1 MAAGRNI
8 VGADVF
14 DQNLEHVALLSNEL
28 LPSEYFTGG
37 LAEFCHHA
45 AYHCDIHSI
54 SMPIILLNV
63 AATSTKKSGI
73 WRSNTERFPLNLY
86 SLLVGNSSF
95 RKSKLLRLIS
105 HGLHVIIKSLPHKFQ
120 SSSDNLN
127 NNFPVYNDATCA
139 GIIASVNGCTR
150 VLISEEA
157 DVLLPSIGA
166 VLPSPFINKD
176 VPAVKS
182 EARVEMMKMFDGDFH
197 MRKLKGGICKIDS
210 FKHSFIGASSGGII
224 VTALQRK
231 ANGSQVDA
239 FFERLMIW
247 YLRPPP
253 LMFVPESEKKTPEM
267 QKFPSFE
274 EFCIILGLFENLEL
288 FYDNDSDRRMVDFG
302 NQYIALAYKQTDRY
316 LMAKI
321 GKTVQLTHRLVGLIQ
336 VLEWSW
342 KIAAE
347 YLRIYGCFTSSIS
360 EDFISSVRRI
370 FKDLYGEYN
379 DDKRGFMIS
388 MVSVEHGINISQALL
403 EQYKIIM
410 RLPDDPV
417 RGVTSNNNNLQSNTT
432 ENFSMNIKLEKSK
445 LKFSEHV
452 RGILLFKSVMF
463 TSTTLYKSCSVF
475 RHHSENVNSVLQELA
490 KRGLII
496 EFKNGVVSAT
506 KKATVYV
513 KWFPN
518 INDTVE
524 CQRFEQLLGEFND
537 DQLSSTSVVSCTT
550 TVSLSPHK
558 AAPQA
563 AVLNYL
569 KSSRYARLNLDFTGH
584 TIVLENSLDDDA
596 VDEDSN
602 CSSVLLEGSIKA
614 NELPVAEIF
623 CGYDKNIINSTN
635 SSSADDKVTHEE
647 PMIMSN
653 SIANSSTTIQESVHI
668 TDNSHCSPVDF
679 LSEQILTHVVQA
691 SDGGSCSS
699 KRKSSERVQE
709 LNDDDVPLRIRIR
722 SVRDGI
728 GH

>member
-63 AATSTKKSGI
+63 AATSTEKSGI

-231 ANGSQVDA
+231 ASGSQV
-239 FFERLMIW
+239 
-247 YLRPPP
+247 
-253 LMFVPESEKKTPEM
+253 
-267 QKFPSFE
+267 
-274 EFCIILGLFENLEL
+274 GLFENLEL

-360 EDFISSVRRI
+360 EDFISSVRQI

-417 RGVTSNNNNLQSNTT
+417 RGATSNNNNLQSKTT

>member
-1 MAAGRNI
+1 MATGRNI
-8 VGADVF
+8 VGSDVF

-231 ANGSQVDA
+231 ASGSQV
-239 FFERLMIW
+239 
-247 YLRPPP
+247 
-253 LMFVPESEKKTPEM
+253 
-267 QKFPSFE
+267 
-274 EFCIILGLFENLEL
+274 GLFENLEL

-360 EDFISSVRRI
+360 EDFISSVRQI

-417 RGVTSNNNNLQSNTT
+417 RGATSNNNNLQSKTT

-584 TIVLENSLDDDA
+584 TIVLENSLDAGA

-614 NELPVAEIF
+614 NELPVAEVF
-623 CGYDKNIINSTN
+623 CGYEKSVINSTN

>member
-1 MAAGRNI
+1 MATGRNI
-8 VGADVF
+8 VGSDVF

-231 ANGSQVDA
+231 ASGSQV
-239 FFERLMIW
+239 
-247 YLRPPP
+247 
-253 LMFVPESEKKTPEM
+253 
-267 QKFPSFE
+267 
-274 EFCIILGLFENLEL
+274 GLFENLEL

-302 NQYIALAYKQTDRY
+302 NQHIALAYKQTDRY

-360 EDFISSVRRI
+360 EDFISSVRQI

-417 RGVTSNNNNLQSNTT
+417 RGATSNNNNLQSKTT